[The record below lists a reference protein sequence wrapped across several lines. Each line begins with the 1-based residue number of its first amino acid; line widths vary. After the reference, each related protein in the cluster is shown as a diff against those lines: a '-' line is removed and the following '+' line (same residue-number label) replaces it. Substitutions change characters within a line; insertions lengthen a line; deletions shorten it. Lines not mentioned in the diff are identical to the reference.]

1 MRKLSKKI
9 KLVSGIAI
17 SLIVIATIIVLLYL
31 KDNSN
36 RILFKSLYTNYA
48 WDTISRGYYIYS
60 NGVIKEYDDYNED
73 RELKSAR
80 ITNGELN
87 QLKKLANKVEN
98 AYEKKDNAWFDAG
111 TLTKQIYSNRLSM
124 WVVLSQNG
132 DSMVCNSTETSK
144 EILKLTNE
152 LCDKYLTA
160 DDGTNWVRSDNK
172 LFELFD

>member
-1 MRKLSKKI
+1 
-9 KLVSGIAI
+9 
-17 SLIVIATIIVLLYL
+17 
-31 KDNSN
+31 
-36 RILFKSLYTNYA
+36 
-48 WDTISRGYYIYS
+48 
-60 NGVIKEYDDYNED
+60 
-73 RELKSAR
+73 
-80 ITNGELN
+80 
-87 QLKKLANKVEN
+87 
-98 AYEKKDNAWFDAG
+98 
-111 TLTKQIYSNRLSM
+111 M

>member
-60 NGVIKEYDDYNED
+60 NGVIKEY
-73 RELKSAR
+73 
-80 ITNGELN
+80 
-87 QLKKLANKVEN
+87 
-98 AYEKKDNAWFDAG
+98 W
-111 TLTKQIYSNRLSM
+111 
-124 WVVLSQNG
+124 
-132 DSMVCNSTETSK
+132 C
-144 EILKLTNE
+144 
-152 LCDKYLTA
+152 
-160 DDGTNWVRSDNK
+160 
-172 LFELFD
+172 